1 MVVCRSTSAQTHF
14 SYSQPTIAQREE
26 SCYVSITKQKT
37 GIDAGL
43 HNDL

>member
-1 MVVCRSTSAQTHF
+1 MVVCRSTNTLPN
-14 SYSQPTIAQREE
+14 SQPTVAQREE
-26 SCYVSITKQKT
+26 SCYVSITKQKN